1 MGSPVG
7 GRNSLGTKRRGGLR
21 RHSAQTL
28 KPLVDGIWETE
39 SDRLARLPKGGRR
52 KGRMFE
58 EDGGRNRTP
67 WERVGIGGNTKGI
80 QGDQ

>member
-52 KGRMFE
+52 KGRMLRKM
-58 EDGGRNRTP
+58 GG
-67 WERVGIGGNTKGI
+67 GIEPLGKGLESVAI
-80 QGDQ
+80 PRASNGDQ